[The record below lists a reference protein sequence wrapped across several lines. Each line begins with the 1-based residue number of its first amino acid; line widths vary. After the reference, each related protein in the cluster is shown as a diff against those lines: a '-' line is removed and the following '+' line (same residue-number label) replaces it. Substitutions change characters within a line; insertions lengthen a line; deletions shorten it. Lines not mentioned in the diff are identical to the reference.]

1 LLDSDQAFYLGPLLI
16 GNSSHPETMKIVE
29 SVDVP
34 VTTYTPE
41 SSWIFNW
48 TTGETWPAPE
58 TPQTPPPEFLEELQR
73 YTVQWQRV
81 YGQFAGRTITVFL
94 PRPVQPFES
103 CVEYLLRKGWFKG
116 ERPG

>member
-1 LLDSDQAFYLGPLLI
+1 
-16 GNSSHPETMKIVE
+16 MKIVE

-58 TPQTPPPEFLEELQR
+58 TPQMPPPEFLEELQR

-81 YGQFAGRTITVFL
+81 YGQFAGRTVTVFCPDL
-94 PRPVQPFES
+94 SSPLSRV
-103 CVEYLLRKGWFKG
+103 
-116 ERPG
+116 